1 MVGSKGLCLFR
12 AWSTGTTEKPA
23 HSAETAQSSKVIGLI
38 TESESDDA
46 VGKGNDTGCEGTS
59 EESMKSLVTGN
70 FDEVKN
76 FPAPSREG
84 CTSTVL
90 DAPALAK
97 VCKGKLSAE

>member
-59 EESMKSLVTGN
+59 EESMKSLVTGT
-70 FDEVKN
+70 FDEVQN
-76 FPAPSREG
+76 FPSPSWEG
-84 CTSTVL
+84 CGINGAGCSSFGKVL
-90 DAPALAK
+90 Q
-97 VCKGKLSAE
+97 GKAFS